1 MKVTKYK
8 HNQEWAWGVGKV
20 HGCAVALGTVML
32 MLLVVLM
39 AASLFS
45 GCATTTR
52 LDIRE
57 TYPDGATFAL
67 SDRARG
73 DATTSRQVE
82 YTGDGW
88 RLAVN
93 SDAEIE
99 SPAQL
104 ALAEGTAVL
113 LSELP
118 DILGDILPLIQFA
131 SSVPGT
137 QAPGVLRGIIESV
150 LRSRLES
157 VVRDAVAPK

>member
-1 MKVTKYK
+1 MAT
-8 HNQEWAWGVGKV
+8 NTTEA
-20 HGCAVALGTVML
+20 GCGCMALG
-32 MLLVVLM
+32 LLLIM
-39 AASLFS
+39 ASLFLTLLG

-93 SDAEIE
+93 SDADIE

-150 LRSRLES
+150 VRSRLES
-157 VVRDAVAPK
+157 VVRDAVSAR

>member
-1 MKVTKYK
+1 M
-8 HNQEWAWGVGKV
+8 
-20 HGCAVALGTVML
+20 ALG
-32 MLLVVLM
+32 LLLIM
-39 AASLFS
+39 ASLFLTLLG

-73 DATTSRQVE
+73 DATTSRNVE

-88 RLAVN
+88 CLAVN

-113 LSELP
+113 LSEMPGL
-118 DILGDILPLIQFA
+118 IEELIPLIGFA

-137 QAPGVLRGIIESV
+137 QAPGVLQSIIQSIV
-150 LRSRLES
+150 RSRLES
-157 VVRDAVAPK
+157 VVRDAAAAR

>member
-1 MKVTKYK
+1 M
-8 HNQEWAWGVGKV
+8 
-20 HGCAVALGTVML
+20 ALG
-32 MLLVVLM
+32 LLLM
-39 AASLFS
+39 AASLFLTLLG

-88 RLAVN
+88 RLSVN

-118 DILGDILPLIQFA
+118 GLIEELIPLINFA

-157 VVRDAVAPK
+157 VVQNAIAPK